1 MSEASMPIFGRNV
14 LILWQRLT
22 LVTERVYG
30 YNARSIFLAIQP
42 VETNALNSKIKDLA
56 ERTDVLRGYL

>member
-22 LVTERVYG
+22 LVAERVYG
-30 YNARSIFLAIQP
+30 YNARSIFSGHP
-42 VETNALNSKIKDLA
+42 T
-56 ERTDVLRGYL
+56 RGNQRAKQQNQGPGGTH

>member
-1 MSEASMPIFGRNV
+1 MAIMR
-14 LILWQRLT
+14 
-22 LVTERVYG
+22 
-30 YNARSIFLAIQP
+30 ARFFLAIQP